1 MDVDAQFARDE
12 LRERCFAEAG
22 RAEEERVIQ
31 RFAAREGGVDIDAQT
46 LLDLL
51 LADKLIE
58 TLRPE

>member
-1 MDVDAQFARDE
+1 MDVDAQFPRDE
-12 LRERCFAEAG
+12 LSERSFAEAG

-31 RFAAREGGVDIDAQT
+31 RFAAGEGGVDIDAQT

-51 LADKLIE
+51 LANELVK